1 MSKHSRPTKQFGFI
15 GENFEKLSNTQRSL
29 IRRTNYKGVYF
40 NNGVGAQSK
49 EETLAMLR
57 GDEASDIRGI
67 VTEIKE
73 IVIDWESADGL
84 ELDGPTYLT
93 LEMKGQDLL
102 RFKVG
107 DDFEFEFYSNVRNFI
122 DVSGSIRRIS

>member
-1 MSKHSRPTKQFGFI
+1 MSKHARPTKQFDVI
-15 GENFEKLSNTQRSL
+15 GKNFEKLSQTQRSL
-29 IRRTNYKGVYF
+29 VRRTNYKGVYF

-57 GDEASDIRGI
+57 GDERSDIRGI

-73 IVIDWESADGL
+73 VVIDWEKADGV

-93 LEMKGQDLL
+93 LQMEGTDLL

-107 DDFEFEFYSNVRNFI
+107 DDFHFEFYSNTRNLI
-122 DVSGSIRRIS
+122 DVTGKIARL